1 MNSNSNPGRS
11 DAHSNEAPSKTD
23 TAGIDSQAAPASQ
36 ASGVPL
42 KAPEMS
48 SPSKARQKP
57 RLMNRLFGGAGQI
70 ISAFRTHPIWGSLVA
85 IVFFVVSYMGTKGL
99 DWTYQKLLGPDD
111 FLAQMAEDNKREFAD
126 LKASLS
132 KLDASIQTSG
142 GDREALRA
150 VRNAVK
156 AVESANS
163 SLIAQLQLAKQEN
176 DTLSQAMSQKTG
188 LTAGYDFILAEHQGM
203 RIDKATLVGFDS
215 GTGTVGGIWV
225 SLSSTGGVERKA
237 LRSGQS
243 IPYVSADGRKCRI
256 AFASLRRVGNTDAAS
271 FANLCDENSKA
282 EAAASPKAT

>member
-1 MNSNSNPGRS
+1 MNSNSNPDRS
-11 DAHSNEAPSKTD
+11 DAHSNEAPSKAD

-48 SPSKARQKP
+48 SPTKARQKP

-85 IVFFVVSYMGTKGL
+85 IMFFVVSYLGTKGL
-99 DWTYQKLLGPDD
+99 DWTYQQLLGPDD
-111 FLAQMAEDNKREFAD
+111 FLAQMAENSKREFAD
-126 LKASLS
+126 IKASLS

-163 SLIAQLQLAKQEN
+163 NLIAQLQLAKQEN
-176 DTLSQAMSQKTG
+176 DTLSEVVSQKTDFSG
-188 LTAGYDFILAEHQGM
+188 GYDFILAQNQGM
-203 RIDKATLVGFDS
+203 RLDKTTLVAFGGDGGSGLYRATLSSRDGSVDKNLRA
-215 GTGTVGGIWV
+215 GG
-225 SLSSTGGVERKA
+225 
-237 LRSGQS
+237 S
-243 IPYVSADGRKCRI
+243 IPYVSADGLQCRVALSSVRKT
-256 AFASLRRVGNTDAAS
+256 ADSYAAS
-271 FANLCDENSKA
+271 FSNLCDENSKA